1 MIDTED
7 VRTLAAYTV
16 LAVAIAVG
24 ALFGAVVLAVAVRLF
39 LSLSGV

>member
-1 MIDTED
+1 MIDSED

-16 LAVAIAVG
+16 LAIAMAIS
-24 ALFGAVVLAVAVRLF
+24 ALFAAAVLAVAVRLF